1 MAGRQRRLTLRR
13 PSLPITPGSEARAT
27 IGLHA
32 SGAGRG
38 LRCMSSSPAPS
49 TAPVLGTRRIC
60 QIAVVV
66 RDLEKSARAYAEFFA
81 LPVPAFITTDGSHG
95 GHHIF
100 RGQPTDARCK
110 LAFFE
115 LENTTIEL
123 IQPLGGDSSWQAVLD
138 EKGEGVHHIAFQV
151 QDSPGKTRTL
161 AANGMALLHQGGD
174 PGSGQFSYFDAR
186 AQLGLLIE
194 TLEGYK

>member
-1 MAGRQRRLTLRR
+1 
-13 PSLPITPGSEARAT
+13 
-27 IGLHA
+27 
-32 SGAGRG
+32 
-38 LRCMSSSPAPS
+38 
-49 TAPVLGTRRIC
+49 VLGTRRVC

-66 RDLEKSARAYAEFFA
+66 RDIEKSAHAYAEFFA
-81 LPVPAFITTDGSHG
+81 LPVPPFLVTDGSHN

-100 RGQPTDARCK
+100 QGRPTNARCK

-138 EKGEGVHHIAFQV
+138 EKGEGIHHIAFQV
-151 QDSPGKTRTL
+151 QDSPGKTRAL
-161 AANGMALLHQGGD
+161 SSAGIPLLHQGGD
-174 PGSGQFSYFDAR
+174 PKSGQFSYFDTR
-186 AQLGLLIE
+186 QKLGMLVE